1 MKKTITN
8 VLKKNKIP
16 RENLKEVKE
25 SYYENYKTLMKK
37 WKIIQTWKKVLSSC
51 LEYSKQSI

>member
-16 RENLKEVKE
+16 RENLNEVKE